1 MACSRTEKLK
11 TRPKSKLVIILDD
24 LDFSWTKLEVA
35 KAILMWRNGYSLG
48 EMAKQLRP
56 YDGVKNAIDEVAL
69 LIMHL
74 ARQGKVGPREG
85 GIFGSL

>member
-35 KAILMWRNGYSLG
+35 KAILMWRNGYSLE

-56 YDGVKNAIDEVAL
+56 HDSTKDAIDEVAL

-74 ARQGKVGPREG
+74 RRRKK
-85 GIFGSL
+85 IK

>member
-35 KAILMWRNGYSLG
+35 KAILMWRSGCSLG

-56 YDGVKNAIDEVAL
+56 YDSTKDAIDEVAVYIL
-69 LIMHL
+69 L
-74 ARQGKVGPREG
+74 
-85 GIFGSL
+85 

>member
-1 MACSRTEKLK
+1 MACLRTEKLK

-35 KAILMWRNGYSLG
+35 KAILMWKSGYSLG

-56 YDGVKNAIDEVAL
+56 YDSTKDAIDEVAL

-74 ARQGKVGPREG
+74 RRRKK
-85 GIFGSL
+85 IK

>member
-11 TRPKSKLVIILDD
+11 TRPKNKLVIILDD

-35 KAILMWRNGYSLG
+35 KAILMWRNGYSLE

-56 YDGVKNAIDEVAL
+56 YDSTKDAIDEVAL

-74 ARQGKVGPREG
+74 RRRKK
-85 GIFGSL
+85 IK

>member
-35 KAILMWRNGYSLG
+35 KAILMWRNGYSLE

-56 YDGVKNAIDEVAL
+56 YDSTKDAIDEVAL

-74 ARQGKVGPREG
+74 RRRKK
-85 GIFGSL
+85 IK